1 MTTSSLATLR
11 RAVDRLL
18 EAILALLLSAM
29 TLAVL
34 WQVASRYLLGDPSSV
49 TEELARFLLI
59 WLGLLGAA
67 YAFGQKAHV
76 ALPGLLRVMERRAGS
91 RTAVLSRRLAHWL
104 PVLAVAAFSLG
115 VLLVGGARLVSL
127 VLDLEQ
133 RSAALGMPL
142 GWVYLVLPLAGLLIL
157 LYCLCDAVE
166 PRPGAHARRHLDPHS
181 DAEIGDRSA

>member
-1 MTTSSLATLR
+1 MTTSRLAALR
-11 RAVDRLL
+11 RAVDRGL
-18 EAILALLLSAM
+18 EAALVLLLSAM

-76 ALPGLLRVMERRAGS
+76 ALPGLLRVMERRVGS
-91 RTAVLSRRLAHWL
+91 RTAALSRRLARWI
-104 PVLAVAAFSLG
+104 PILAVVALSIG
-115 VLLVGGARLVSL
+115 VLVVGGLRLVSL

-157 LYCLCDAVE
+157 LYCLCDA
-166 PRPGAHARRHLDPHS
+166 LDPLAGERLS
-181 DAEIGDRSA
+181 GTDAGEGGPAA

>member
-1 MTTSSLATLR
+1 MTTSGLAALR
-11 RAVDRLL
+11 RALDRLL

-76 ALPGLLRVMERRAGS
+76 ALPGLLGVMERRVGL
-91 RTAVLSRRLAHWL
+91 RTAALSRRLARWI
-104 PVLAVAAFSLG
+104 PILAVAALSLG
-115 VLLVGGARLVSL
+115 VLVVGGLRLVSL

-157 LYCLCDAVE
+157 LYCLCDV
-166 PRPGAHARRHLDPHS
+166 LDPLAGERLS
-181 DAEIGDRSA
+181 GTGAGEGGPAE